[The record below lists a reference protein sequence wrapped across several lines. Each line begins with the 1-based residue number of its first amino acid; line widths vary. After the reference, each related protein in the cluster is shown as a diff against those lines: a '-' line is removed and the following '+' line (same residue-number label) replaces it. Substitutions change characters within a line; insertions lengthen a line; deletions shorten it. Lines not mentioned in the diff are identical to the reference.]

1 VIVKNYGNRMEQPL
15 SSSAARSHTSMIETS
30 GRNEAHSSGVSWAA
44 VIAGAFAVAA
54 LSLALLALGT
64 GIGLSAV
71 SPWANAG
78 ASAAAIG
85 WTAIGWLVLMQLIAS
100 SMGGYLAGRLRTKW
114 VNVHTHE
121 VYFRDTAHGFLVWAV
136 GLVITAAFL
145 TPAATAL
152 VGGGA
157 AGTVAAVA
165 SGPAQSQDG
174 VGSNAYLVDTLLRTS
189 GTRSENDDAAVR
201 GEIGLIVANG
211 LREGSMPPADMA
223 YLAHVVAAWT
233 GVSQSDAEKRVND
246 AFTQAHQ
253 TADSARKAV
262 AHSMYWTFLAL
273 LMGAFCASVAA
284 TIGGKE
290 RDRVAVI

>member
-1 VIVKNYGNRMEQPL
+1 MEP
-15 SSSAARSHTSMIETS
+15 SFSTAARAQTPFVEAS
-30 GRNEAHSSGVSWAA
+30 GRNEAHSSGVTWAA
-44 VIAGAFAVAA
+44 VIAGAFVVAA

-145 TPAATAL
+145 TSAATSMIGGVAATAADASAPTQSR
-152 VGGGA
+152 GGD
-157 AGTVAAVA
+157 
-165 SGPAQSQDG
+165 GPNG
-174 VGSNAYLVDTLLRTS
+174 YV
-189 GTRSENDDAAVR
+189 
-201 GEIGLIVANG
+201 IG
-211 LREGSMPPADMA
+211 
-223 YLAHVVAAWT
+223 
-233 GVSQSDAEKRVND
+233 
-246 AFTQAHQ
+246 
-253 TADSARKAV
+253 
-262 AHSMYWTFLAL
+262 
-273 LMGAFCASVAA
+273 
-284 TIGGKE
+284 
-290 RDRVAVI
+290 